1 MADMAGERTGSTICA
16 VASAPGA
23 GQRAV
28 VRASGPL
35 ASQAVRAL
43 CRDTEGLPLV
53 LTGRGLY
60 EVQVDDGVGTQPAL
74 LVWMPGPGSYTR
86 EDVAEWHLVGNPAL
100 VRAVLRRLGELGLE
114 PAGPGEFTR
123 RAFENGRL
131 DLTRAEGV
139 LALVEARNREE
150 LRAAGSLLAG
160 GLGGRIT
167 ALREVLEDLRAL
179 AEASLDF
186 DQQDTGHVPLE
197 EITTALE
204 GAQADLLEARS
215 WENRRTPAS
224 GLARVVLAGLPNA
237 GKSALFNRLTL
248 EGDEHR
254 AIESDQAGTTR
265 DAKVG
270 RLALP
275 GGQEV
280 LLVDTAG
287 FDPGAEGVDGMAQQ
301 RRDLEWERADLL
313 LELVDPGGAAGQPS
327 NPPRSAASPRL
338 LVYSKADLNAPTEG
352 AGEHLWISS
361 HTGAGLHALLAQIE
375 TRLGL
380 AVEESAAS
388 PAHSASHSGL
398 ERQLSQRHRQAL
410 DQALEE
416 LHQARALLGEGA
428 GLDLVAE
435 ALRGATLALD
445 RITGQTT
452 PEDLLDRIFARFC
465 LGK

>member
-1 MADMAGERTGSTICA
+1 MASTAAEGTRSTICA

-35 ASQAVRAL
+35 AFKAVQGL
-43 CRDTEGLPLV
+43 CRDADGKPSAPS
-53 LTGRGLY
+53 GRGLF
-60 EVQVDDGVGTQPAL
+60 EVQVDDGVGVQPGL

-86 EDVAEWHLVGNPAL
+86 EDVAEWHIVGNPAL

-160 GLGGRIT
+160 GLGGRIA
-167 ALREVLEDLRAL
+167 ALREVLEQLRAL
-179 AEASLDF
+179 TEASLDF
-186 DQQDTGHVPLE
+186 DQQDTGHVPVQEITAALE
-197 EITTALE
+197 E
-204 GAQADLLEARS
+204 AQADLLEART

-265 DAKVG
+265 DTKEG

-287 FDPGAEGVDGMAQQ
+287 FDPQAEGVDAIAQD
-301 RRDLEWERADLL
+301 RRDLEWGRADLL
-313 LELVDPGGAAGQPS
+313 LELVEWSETPAAAHNPESVPEIPRLVVKSKVDLGAPPEDPG
-327 NPPRSAASPRL
+327 
-338 LVYSKADLNAPTEG
+338 EW
-352 AGEHLWISS
+352 LWISS
-361 HTGAGLHALLAQIE
+361 HTGAGLKGLLTQIE
-375 TRLGL
+375 IRLGL
-380 AVEESAAS
+380 AAQDDTPSQ
-388 PAHSASHSGL
+388 SHSGL
-398 ERQLSQRHRQAL
+398 ERQLSERHRQAL

-416 LHQARALLGEGA
+416 LAQARALVGEKA

-435 ALRGATLALD
+435 ALRGAGLALD

-452 PEDLLDRIFARFC
+452 PEDLLDRIFSRFC

>member
-1 MADMAGERTGSTICA
+1 MAGTAAERTRSTIFA

-23 GQRAV
+23 GERAV

-35 ASQAVRAL
+35 AFEAVRGL
-43 CRDTEGLPLV
+43 CRDADGQPLAPS
-53 LTGRGLY
+53 GRGLH

-160 GLGGRIT
+160 GLGGRIA
-167 ALREVLEDLRAL
+167 ALREVLEVLRAMT
-179 AEASLDF
+179 EASLDF

-197 EITTALE
+197 EITAALE
-204 GAQADLLEARS
+204 KARADLLEART
-215 WENRRTPAS
+215 WESRRTPAS

-254 AIESDQAGTTR
+254 AIESHQAGTTR

-287 FDPGAEGVDGMAQQ
+287 FDPRAEGVDAMAQD

-313 LELVDPGGAAGQPS
+313 LELVDPFGNQATADD
-327 NPPRSAASPRL
+327 SASDPDLSRL
-338 LVYSKADLNAPTEG
+338 VVRSKADLAPPTDDP
-352 AGEHLWISS
+352 GEPLRISS
-361 HTGAGLHALLAQIE
+361 HTGAGLTALLTQIE
-375 TRLGL
+375 IRLGL
-380 AVEESAAS
+380 AAQEDTPSRS
-388 PAHSASHSGL
+388 NSGL
-398 ERQLSQRHRQAL
+398 ERQLSERHRQAL
-410 DQALEE
+410 DQALQE
-416 LHQARALLGEGA
+416 LAQAQVLLGEKA

-435 ALRGATLALD
+435 ALRGAGLALD

-452 PEDLLDRIFARFC
+452 PEDLLDRIFSRFC

>member
-1 MADMAGERTGSTICA
+1 MAGTAAERTRSTICA

-23 GQRAV
+23 GERAV
-28 VRASGPL
+28 VRASGPQAL
-35 ASQAVRAL
+35 EAVRGL
-43 CRDTEGLPLV
+43 CRDAEGQPLAPP
-53 LTGRGLY
+53 GRGLY
-60 EVQVDDGVGTQPAL
+60 EVQVDDGVGVQPAL

-100 VRAVLRRLGELGLE
+100 VRAVLRRLGELGVE

-139 LALVEARNREE
+139 LALVEARNSEE

-160 GLGGRIT
+160 GLGGRIA
-167 ALREVLEDLRAL
+167 ALREVLEHLRAL
-179 AEASLDF
+179 TEASLDF

-197 EITTALE
+197 EITAALE
-204 GAQADLLEARS
+204 KARADLLEART
-215 WENRRTPAS
+215 WESRRTPAS

-265 DAKVG
+265 DAKIG

-287 FDPGAEGVDGMAQQ
+287 FDPHAEGVEAMAQD

-313 LELVDPGGAAGQPS
+313 LEVVDPLGIQATAD
-327 NPPRSAASPRL
+327 NPATGSGIPRL
-338 LVYSKADLNAPTEG
+338 VVKSKVDLVPPPEDS
-352 AGEHLWISS
+352 GESLWISS
-361 HTGAGLHALLAQIE
+361 HTGAGLTGLLAQIE

-380 AVEESAAS
+380 AIQSDS
-388 PAHSASHSGL
+388 PSSSSSGL
-398 ERQLSQRHRQAL
+398 ERQLSERHRQAL
-410 DQALEE
+410 DQALQE
-416 LHQARALLGEGA
+416 LGQARALLGERA

-435 ALRGATLALD
+435 ALRSAGLALD

-452 PEDLLDRIFARFC
+452 PEDLLDRIFSRFC